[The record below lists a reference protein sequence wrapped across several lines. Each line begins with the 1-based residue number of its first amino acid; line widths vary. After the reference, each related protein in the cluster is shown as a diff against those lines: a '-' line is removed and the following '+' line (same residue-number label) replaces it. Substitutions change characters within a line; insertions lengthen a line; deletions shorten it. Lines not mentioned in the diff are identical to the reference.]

1 MNALSEL
8 TTSTPVTLI
17 TDCGPENSLSEL
29 IRSIPIEINHQ
40 KALLD
45 VHYSNSLIEAHN
57 KLLKY
62 NYLYNITIRNSDH
75 LNETLQWVIEDYNN
89 RPHVSLDGLSPNEA
103 CENKLL
109 NKQEL
114 RHYIQQ
120 QTAKRRISNQSDRCD
135 HCEE

>member
-1 MNALSEL
+1 M
-8 TTSTPVTLI
+8 
-17 TDCGPENSLSEL
+17 

-62 NYLYNITIRNSDH
+62 NYLYNMTVRDPNH
-75 LNETLQWVIEDYNN
+75 LNETLRWVIADYNN

-103 CENKLL
+103 CENKVIS
-109 NKQEL
+109 KPEL
-114 RHYIQQ
+114 SKYIQQ
-120 QTAKRRISNQSDRCD
+120 QTGKRKISNQLDRCG
-135 HCEE
+135 HCRE